1 MNKNSTLSFAKEM
14 IYQVIKLLSL
24 ASGFVALGIVLYYI
38 IFISKGFYH
47 GDCSDTIMWAEAMIE
62 GNTLMNPDFRYAA
75 LLPFGGNLI
84 MAPFVA
90 IFGYGMKAQ
99 IIGMVIFAL
108 LFSYAIVFFCKAANL
123 NYTWSS
129 ITTAFV
135 LLILCSSEKL
145 REIFWC
151 HIIYYSLGVFFLLL
165 GLGLVL
171 TILKKEKF
179 SMPHYVILFIWTTLC
194 SINGSQSFT
203 LYTIPVIGAL
213 IAERFFDKDTPF
225 WSKKNSRHGLI
236 VLNMGAAILA
246 GLILAKVINHDITAG
261 YQDAYSGFDNKD
273 NWINN
278 LLKIIPS
285 FLSLCGV
292 IPSEK
297 EVLFSFPGILIL
309 LRIIGVLIILI
320 IPIVMLFMYKKFKER
335 SYKIM
340 LLSHVILS
348 TLLIIGWVFGKLN
361 AANWRLAPLVVTSGI
376 LTIMFIRW
384 LFHEKDLLRFSVLLS
399 IPTLIMMLLFTSEIQ
414 GVSKA
419 KQSEANKKLVSVGNY
434 LKSEG
439 LEYGYATFWN
449 SNSITLLMDSEVKI
463 RCIGQ
468 SSGNL
473 YARMYQTN
481 VNWYKDNSYPE
492 YFLLL
497 SEGEYTNYY
506 YSESFKE
513 PMETQIFEDYYIL
526 IYNYNI
532 MEIK

>member
-1 MNKNSTLSFAKEM
+1 MSKNSTLPLIKEI
-14 IYQVIKLLSL
+14 IYRVMKILSN
-24 ASGFVALGIVLYYI
+24 ASGFAALGIVLYYI

-47 GDCSDTIMWAEAMIE
+47 GDCSDTIMWAEAMVE

-108 LFSYAIVFFCKAANL
+108 LFTFTVTFFCKSANL
-123 NYTWSS
+123 NYSWCS

-179 SMPHYVILFIWTTLC
+179 SMVHYVILFIWTTLC

-213 IAERFFDKDTPF
+213 IAERFFDRDTPF

-236 VLNMGAAILA
+236 VLNMGAAIVA
-246 GLILAKVINHDITAG
+246 GLILAKVINHGIKAD
-261 YQDAYSGFDNKD
+261 YQEAYSGFDSKD
-273 NWINN
+273 DWVNN
-278 LLKIIPS
+278 LLKLIPS
-285 FLSLCGV
+285 FLNLCGV
-292 IPSEK
+292 APSD
-297 EVLFSFPGILIL
+297 EVLFSFSGILIL
-309 LRIIGVLIILI
+309 LRIIGVLMILI
-320 IPIVMLFMYKKFKER
+320 IPIVMLFIYKKFEEQ
-335 SYKIM
+335 SYRIM
-340 LLSHVILS
+340 LLCHVILS
-348 TLLIIGWVFGKLN
+348 TLLIIGWTFGLLN
-361 AANWRLAPLVVTSGI
+361 AANWRLAPLVVTSSI
-376 LTIMFIRW
+376 LSIMFIRW
-384 LFHEKDLLRFSVLLS
+384 LFHKKDLLRFSVLLS
-399 IPTLIMMLLFTSEIQ
+399 IPTLIMLLLFTSEIQ
-414 GVSKA
+414 EVSTT
-419 KQSEANKKLVSVGNY
+419 KQSEANRKLVAVGNY

-468 SSGNL
+468 SNGNL

-481 VNWYKDNSYPE
+481 INWYKDNSYPE

-526 IYNYNI
+526 VYNYNI

>member
-1 MNKNSTLSFAKEM
+1 MNKNNTIPALKEAF
-14 IYQVIKLLSL
+14 YNVIKVLSL
-24 ASGFVALGIVLYYI
+24 ASGFAALGIVLYYI

-47 GDCSDTIMWAEAMIE
+47 GDCSDTIMWAEAMLE
-62 GNTLMNPDFRYAA
+62 GNTIMNPDFRYAA

-108 LFSYAIVFFCKAANL
+108 LFTFALVFFCRAADL
-123 NYTWSS
+123 DYKWSS
-129 ITTAFV
+129 LTTAFV

-179 SMPHYVILFIWTTLC
+179 SMKHYVILFIWTTLC

-213 IAERFFDKDTPF
+213 IAERFFDKETPF
-225 WSKKNSRHGLI
+225 WDKKNSRHGLI
-236 VLNMGAAILA
+236 VLNMLAAIFA
-246 GLILAKVINHDITAG
+246 GLILAKVINSGIKAS
-261 YQDAYSGFDNKD
+261 YQDAYSGFDSKD
-273 NWINN
+273 NWVNN
-278 LLKIIPS
+278 LLKFIPS

-292 IPSEK
+292 IPADE
-297 EVLFSFPGILIL
+297 ELFSFSGILIL
-309 LRIIGVLIILI
+309 IRIVGVLMILI
-320 IPIVMLFMYKKFKER
+320 IPVIMLFMYKKFEEK
-335 SYKIM
+335 SYKII

-348 TLLIIGWVFGKLN
+348 VLLIIGWVFGRLS
-361 AANWRLAPLVVTSGI
+361 AANWRLSPLVVTSSI

-384 LFHEKDLLRFSVLLS
+384 LFREKEFLRFSVLLS
-399 IPTLIMMLLFTSEIQ
+399 IPTLLMILIFASDMQTVAYE
-414 GVSKA
+414 
-419 KQSEANKKLVSVGNY
+419 KQSPANKKLVAVGNY

-463 RCIGQ
+463 RVIGQ
-468 SSGNL
+468 TGGEL

-481 VNWYKDNSYPE
+481 VNWYKDNSYSK

-497 SEGEYTNYY
+497 SEDEYKSYY
-506 YSESFKE
+506 YSDTFAE
-513 PMETQIFEDYYIL
+513 PMETQVFENYYIL

-532 MEIK
+532 MEIQ

>member
-1 MNKNSTLSFAKEM
+1 MSKNNTSSFVKEVFYQSLKVLSIA
-14 IYQVIKLLSL
+14 IGLT
-24 ASGFVALGIVLYYI
+24 ALGIVLYYI

-62 GNTLMNPDFRYAA
+62 GKTLMNPDFRYAA

-108 LFSYAIVFFCKAANL
+108 LFTFALVYFCRAANL
-123 NYTWSS
+123 NYSWSS
-129 ITTAFV
+129 LTTAFV
-135 LLILCSSEKL
+135 LLVLCSSEKL

-151 HIIYYSLGVFFLLL
+151 HIIYYSLGVFFLLI

-171 TILKKEKF
+171 TILNKEKF
-179 SMPHYVILFIWTTLC
+179 SMKHYVILFIWTTLC

-213 IAERFFDKDTPF
+213 VAERFFDRETPF
-225 WSKKNSRHGLI
+225 WSRKNSRHGLI
-236 VLNMGAAILA
+236 VLNLGASIIA
-246 GLILAKVINHDITAG
+246 GLILAIIINGDIKAS
-261 YQDAYSGFDNKD
+261 YQDAYSGFDSSD
-273 NWINN
+273 AWVNN
-278 LLKIIPS
+278 LMKLIPS

-292 IPSEK
+292 TPTK
-297 EVLFSFPGILIL
+297 EAIFSFSGILIL
-309 LRIIGVLIILI
+309 LRIIGVLMILI
-320 IPIVMLFMYKKFKER
+320 IPIVMLFMYKNFEER
-335 SYKIM
+335 SYKII
-340 LLSHVILS
+340 LLSHVFLS
-348 TLLIIGWVFGKLN
+348 ILLIIGWVFGKLN
-361 AANWRLAPLVVTSGI
+361 AANWRLAPLVVTSSI
-376 LTIMFIRW
+376 LSIMFIRW

-399 IPTLIMMLLFTSEIQ
+399 IPAMIMFIIFASDMQKVAKT
-414 GVSKA
+414 
-419 KQSEANKKLVSVGNY
+419 KQSEANYKLVSVGNY
-434 LKSEG
+434 LVSEG

-468 SSGNL
+468 YSGNL

-481 VNWYKDNSYPE
+481 VNWYKDNSYSK

-497 SEGEYTNYY
+497 SENEYEDYF
-506 YSESFKE
+506 YSESFEE
-513 PMETQIFEDYYIL
+513 PLETQIFEDYYIL

>member
-1 MNKNSTLSFAKEM
+1 MNKNSSLPIVKETF
-14 IYQVIKLLSL
+14 YQVTKLLAL
-24 ASGFVALGIVLYYI
+24 ISGFVALGIVLYYI

-62 GNTLMNPDFRYAA
+62 GKTIMNPDFRYAA

-108 LFSYAIVFFCKAANL
+108 LFTFAIVFFCRAANL
-123 NYTWSS
+123 NYKWCS

-135 LLILCSSEKL
+135 LLVLCSSEKL

-171 TILKKEKF
+171 TILNKEKF
-179 SMPHYVILFIWTTLC
+179 SMKHYVILFIWTTLC

-213 IAERFFDKDTPF
+213 IAERFFDKETPF
-225 WSKKNSRHGLI
+225 WDKKNSRYGLI
-236 VLNMGAAILA
+236 VLNLGAAVFA
-246 GLILAKVINHDITAG
+246 GLILAKVINNDITAG
-261 YQDAYSGFDNKD
+261 YQEAYSGFDSKD
-273 NWINN
+273 DWVNN
-278 LLKIIPS
+278 LLKLIPS

-292 IPSEK
+292 TPADE
-297 EVLFSFPGILIL
+297 ELFSFAGILIL
-309 LRIIGVLIILI
+309 IRIIGVLMILI
-320 IPIVMLFMYKKFKER
+320 VPIVMLFMYKKFEEK
-335 SYKIM
+335 SYKII
-340 LLSHVILS
+340 LLSHVFLS
-348 TLLIIGWVFGKLN
+348 TLLIIGWVFGMLN
-361 AANWRLAPLVVTSGI
+361 AANWRLSPLVVTSSI

-384 LFHEKDLLRFSVLLS
+384 LFHEKAFLRFSVLLS
-399 IPTLIMMLLFTSEIQ
+399 IPTMLLILIFISGMQTVANE
-414 GVSKA
+414 
-419 KQSEANKKLVSVGNY
+419 KQSAANKKLVSVGNY

-497 SEGEYTNYY
+497 EEN
-506 YSESFKE
+506 E
-513 PMETQIFEDYYIL
+513 
-526 IYNYNI
+526 
-532 MEIK
+532 